1 MKKFL
6 PLTFLVASFLFLFS
20 GTADAQLVPG
30 VTYNSTGKVDCK
42 REGTN
47 EQFTC
52 DYGIV
57 KSGTDQAEI
66 HILSP
71 TGHIRKFKYAAGTVG
86 FPEESE
92 ATLDTRKI
100 GDTWTVTLNKRET
113 YTIPNAVF
121 IGG

>member
-1 MKKFL
+1 MKNIL
-6 PLTFLVASFLFLFS
+6 PTTFLVASFLFLFS
-20 GTADAQLVPG
+20 VAAEAQLVPG
-30 VTYNSTGKVDCK
+30 VTYHSTGKVECR

-52 DYGIV
+52 DYGIL
-57 KSGTDQAEI
+57 KTATDQAEI

-71 TGHIRKFKYAAGTVG
+71 TGHIRKFKYTAGIIG

-92 ATLDTRKI
+92 ATLDATKT
-100 GDTWTVTLNKRET
+100 GDTWTITLNKRET
-113 YTIPNAVF
+113 YTIPNSVF